1 MYKQSHFPTPP
12 QAEARPELLR
22 HLDTERTDPFYYM
35 RDKSVPEVLS
45 YLQAENAYTEEVM
58 QGTKDLQE
66 TTRATL
72 PYAEATI
79 TTPARRRGSSTR
91 RTTATRLRP
100 SRQSG
105 VSIQRLSQ
113 AESSSSMSIP

>member
-35 RDKSVPEVLS
+35 RDKSAPEVLS

-58 QGTKDLQE
+58 QGTKELQE
-66 TTRATL
+66 TIYQEILGRIKEDDQSYPTL
-72 PYAEATI
+72 
-79 TTPARRRGSSTR
+79 RRGY
-91 RTTATRLRP
+91 
-100 SRQSG
+100 
-105 VSIQRLSQ
+105 
-113 AESSSSMSIP
+113 